1 MADPMI
7 PMAKTGKA
15 SHPNDQDSQQTAA
28 AVAETAPIRLAVR
41 SLAEAVHRQ
50 GGLSGPAYG
59 GVAAA
64 DGIRLHQ
71 RCIHELSAQLD
82 GLDLQAEVTLQVRIQ
97 LTGFDLLVNG
107 RCDAL
112 VDSEQLLRLYEIKS
126 FTGPPDRLPPGG
138 EPLHWAQAKL
148 YAWLLLAGREAI
160 RSIEVAVIYIAVDG
174 PDLVKHVMTY
184 DRHDLFGFFHE
195 TCRKYIDFAANILRS
210 EKKRLQSGL
219 SLTFPYPDLRPGQKR
234 FMQEVVGAA
243 RQISPVDI
251 SAPTGTGKTMAA
263 LYPAVK
269 VLANRLVD
277 HVFYL
282 TNMTSARL
290 VAARA
295 MEDLHRSGLLMKSLI
310 LYAKEKL
317 CLAPELYCD
326 TNLCPYALAYYDHLP
341 DALRQLFISEQIGR
355 EEILDCA
362 RKHRVCPFELA
373 LDMAVYC
380 EIIICDYN
388 YAFDPRV
395 HLDRFFNQEGQKH
408 LLLVDEAHNLPDRSR
423 SMYSASLDVTALTQA
438 RTAIKGLSPALEQDL
453 DRVLEWLQQLDQAIT
468 SGLAGFD
475 AVEPQIKPEA
485 VMQAD
490 QFRAMRVLPN
500 ELLARCS
507 RFNARCHLFL
517 DAHREFDGRL
527 LLLKGYFLLLF
538 FCRVSEEFFDEAY
551 VTVARKKA
559 GAIEVELMCLDASA
573 KLAASYLDRY
583 PAVFFSATLAPL
595 PYYMGLLQGHH
606 RQDTTESLLLG
617 SPFPPE
623 NLLVM
628 VCSNLSTRYNQR
640 QATIQPILD
649 LLLTAVRQKTGNYLV
664 FVPSHAYLQMI
675 RSLLR
680 GRPDRD
686 DFDYLFQVREM
697 KESMR
702 QKYLSRF
709 DHFGSRTLL
718 AFAVMGGVFAE
729 GIDLSGEKLAGVVI
743 IGVGLP
749 QICPEREIMK
759 QYYAQSLGSGYEY
772 AYLYPGFNKV
782 QQASGRVIRSEN
794 DRGFVLLIDD
804 RYDTPVYRS
813 LFPSEWQPVNVAD
826 QDAVRSEL
834 NGFWGTG
841 QPSG

>member
-1 MADPMI
+1 MTLMD
-7 PMAKTGKA
+7 KDNKA
-15 SHPNDQDSQQTAA
+15 SLPNDQSSQHAA

-41 SLAEAVHRQ
+41 SLAEAVHRR
-50 GGLSGPAYG
+50 GGLSGPDYG
-59 GVAAA
+59 GVSAV

-71 RCIHELSAQLD
+71 RCIRELSAQLD
-82 GLDLQAEVTLQVRIQ
+82 GPELQPEVSLQAQIQ
-97 LTGFDLLVNG
+97 LSGFDLLING

-112 VDSEQLLRLYEIKS
+112 VDSEQLLRLYEVKS
-126 FTGPPDRLPPGG
+126 FTGTPDRLPPGG

-148 YAWLLLAGREAI
+148 YAWLLLAGRET
-160 RSIEVAVIYIAVDG
+160 RSIELVVVYISVDG
-174 PDLVKHVMTY
+174 PDLVQHVMTC
-184 DRHDLFGFFHE
+184 DRHDLSVFFLE
-195 TCRKYIDFAANILRS
+195 TCRQYIDFAANILRS
-210 EKKRLQSGL
+210 EKRRLQSGL
-219 SLTFPYPDLRPGQKR
+219 ALAFPYPDLRPGQKR

-290 VAARA
+290 VAAKA
-295 MEDLHRSGLLMKSLI
+295 MDDLHRSGLLMKSLI

-341 DALRQLFISEQIGR
+341 DALRQLFLSEQIGR
-355 EEILDCA
+355 DEVLDCA

-423 SMYSASLDVTALTQA
+423 SMYSAALDVTTLTQA

-453 DRVLEWLQQLDQAIT
+453 DRVLEWLQQLDQAI
-468 SGLAGFD
+468 SAGQAGFD
-475 AVEPQIKPEA
+475 MVEKHVRPEI
-485 VMQAD
+485 VMQAE
-490 QFRAMRVLPN
+490 QFRAMRILPH

-538 FCRVSEEFFDEAY
+538 FCRVAEEFFDDAY
-551 VTVARKKA
+551 VTVARKKSDV
-559 GAIEVELMCLDASA
+559 IEVELMCLDASA
-573 KLAASYLDRY
+573 KLAASYMNRH

-649 LLLTAVRQKTGNYLV
+649 LLLAAVRQKTGNYLV
-664 FVPSHAYLQMI
+664 FVPSHAYLQML

-680 GRPDRD
+680 NRQGRD

-759 QYYAQSLGSGYEY
+759 QYYAQTLGSGYEY

-782 QQASGRVIRSEN
+782 QQAAGRVIRSEN

-804 RYDTPVYRS
+804 RYDTPAYRS
-813 LFPSEWQPVNVAD
+813 LFPAEWQPVNVAD
-826 QDAVRSEL
+826 QEAVKAEL
-834 NGFWGTG
+834 NEFWGV
-841 QPSG
+841 